1 MPDNQIKIALKEAT
15 ISSMKKGEKEAT
27 TTLRMFSAEIKKEEI
42 EKKEELTDEETIS
55 IVQKMIKQRKD
66 SFSQFEQ
73 AGREE
78 LAEKEARE
86 ISILEQ
92 FLPEQLSEEEI
103 LQEVNQAI
111 AESGAESMQDMGK
124 VMGLLKNKLSGK
136 ADMGLV
142 SNKVKESLASVV

>member
-1 MPDNQIKIALKEAT
+1 MSDNQIKIALKEAT

-42 EKKEELTDEETIS
+42 EKKAELTGEETIS

-142 SNKVKESLASVV
+142 SIKVKESLG

>member
-1 MPDNQIKIALKEAT
+1 MSDNQIKFALKEAT

-142 SNKVKESLASVV
+142 SIKVKESLG

>member
-1 MPDNQIKIALKEAT
+1 MSDNQIKFALKEAT

-42 EKKEELTDEETIS
+42 EKKAELTNEETIS

-142 SNKVKESLASVV
+142 SIKLKESLG

>member
-1 MPDNQIKIALKEAT
+1 MSDNQIKIALKEAT

-142 SNKVKESLASVV
+142 SIKVKESLG

>member
-15 ISSMKKGEKEAT
+15 VSSMKKGEKEST

-42 EKKEELTDEETIS
+42 EKKTELTEEETIS

-142 SNKVKESLASVV
+142 SIKVKESLG

>member
-1 MPDNQIKIALKEAT
+1 MSDNQIKIALKEAT
-15 ISSMKKGEKEAT
+15 VSSMKKGEKEAT

-86 ISILEQ
+86 ISILEK

-142 SNKVKESLASVV
+142 SIKVKESLG

>member
-1 MPDNQIKIALKEAT
+1 MSDNQIKIALKEAT

-86 ISILEQ
+86 ISILEK

-142 SNKVKESLASVV
+142 SIKVKESLG

>member
-1 MPDNQIKIALKEAT
+1 MSDNQIKIALKEAT

-27 TTLRMFSAEIKKEEI
+27 PTLRMFSAEIKKEEI
-42 EKKEELTDEETIS
+42 EKKAELTEEETIS

-73 AGREE
+73 AGRDE

-86 ISILEQ
+86 ISILEK

-142 SNKVKESLASVV
+142 SIKVKESLG

>member
-1 MPDNQIKIALKEAT
+1 MSDNQIKIALKEAT
-15 ISSMKKGEKEAT
+15 ISSMKKGEKEST

-42 EKKEELTDEETIS
+42 EKKDELTDEETIS

-66 SFSQFEQ
+66 SFSQFKQ

-142 SNKVKESLASVV
+142 SIKVKESLG

>member
-1 MPDNQIKIALKEAT
+1 MSDNQIKIALKEAT

-42 EKKEELTDEETIS
+42 EKKAELTSEETIS

-66 SFSQFEQ
+66 SFSQFEK

-142 SNKVKESLASVV
+142 SIKVKESLG

>member
-1 MPDNQIKIALKEAT
+1 MSDNQIKFALKEAT

-42 EKKEELTDEETIS
+42 EKKTELTEEETIS

-73 AGREE
+73 AGRGE

-142 SNKVKESLASVV
+142 SIKVKESLG

>member
-1 MPDNQIKIALKEAT
+1 MSDNQIKIALKEAT

-42 EKKEELTDEETIS
+42 EKKAELTNEETIS
-55 IVQKMIKQRKD
+55 IAQKMIKQRKD
-66 SFSQFEQ
+66 SFSQFEK

-103 LQEVNQAI
+103 LQEVNHAI

-136 ADMGLV
+136 ADMGFV
-142 SNKVKESLASVV
+142 SIKVKESLG

>member
-1 MPDNQIKIALKEAT
+1 MSDNQIKIALKEAT
-15 ISSMKKGEKEAT
+15 VSSMKKGEKEAT

-42 EKKEELTDEETIS
+42 EKKTELTEEETIS
-55 IVQKMIKQRKD
+55 IDQKMIKQRKD

-142 SNKVKESLASVV
+142 SIKVKESLG

>member
-1 MPDNQIKIALKEAT
+1 MSDNQIKIALKEAT

-42 EKKEELTDEETIS
+42 EKKAELTNEETIS

-142 SNKVKESLASVV
+142 SIKVKESLG

>member
-1 MPDNQIKIALKEAT
+1 MSDNQIKIALKEAT

-66 SFSQFEQ
+66 SFSQFEK

-111 AESGAESMQDMGK
+111 AESGAESMKDMGK

-142 SNKVKESLASVV
+142 SIKVKESLG

>member
-1 MPDNQIKIALKEAT
+1 MSDNQIKIALKEAT

-73 AGREE
+73 AGRDE

-86 ISILEQ
+86 ISILEK

-142 SNKVKESLASVV
+142 SIKVKESLG

>member
-1 MPDNQIKIALKEAT
+1 MSDNQIKIALKEAT

-42 EKKEELTDEETIS
+42 EKKAELTDEETIS

-142 SNKVKESLASVV
+142 SIKVKESLG

>member
-1 MPDNQIKIALKEAT
+1 MSDNQIKIALKEAT

-66 SFSQFEQ
+66 SFSQFKQ

-124 VMGLLKNKLSGK
+124 VMGLLKNKMSGK

-142 SNKVKESLASVV
+142 SIKVKESLG

>member
-78 LAEKEARE
+78 LAEKEGRE

-92 FLPEQLSEEEI
+92 FLTAQLSEEEI

-111 AESGAESMQDMGK
+111 AESGAEAMQDMGK

-142 SNKVKESLASVV
+142 SIKVKESLG

>member
-1 MPDNQIKIALKEAT
+1 MSDNQIKIALKEAT

-42 EKKEELTDEETIS
+42 EKKAELTDEETIS

-73 AGREE
+73 AGRDE

-86 ISILEQ
+86 ISILEK

-111 AESGAESMQDMGK
+111 AESGAESMQDMGR

-142 SNKVKESLASVV
+142 SIKVKESLG

>member
-1 MPDNQIKIALKEAT
+1 MSDNQIKIALKEAT

-42 EKKEELTDEETIS
+42 EKKAELTDEETIS

-103 LQEVNQAI
+103 LQDVNQAI

-124 VMGLLKNKLSGK
+124 VMGLLKNKMSGK

-142 SNKVKESLASVV
+142 SIKVKESLG

>member
-1 MPDNQIKIALKEAT
+1 MSDNQIKIALKEAT

-66 SFSQFEQ
+66 SFSQFEK

-92 FLPEQLSEEEI
+92 FHPEQLSEEEI
-103 LQEVNQAI
+103 LQEVNQTI

-142 SNKVKESLASVV
+142 SIKVKESLG

>member
-1 MPDNQIKIALKEAT
+1 MSDNQIKIALKEAT

-42 EKKEELTDEETIS
+42 EKKAELTEEETIS

-142 SNKVKESLASVV
+142 SIKVKESLG

>member
-1 MPDNQIKIALKEAT
+1 MSDNQIKIALKEAT

-42 EKKEELTDEETIS
+42 EKKAELTAEETIS

-66 SFSQFEQ
+66 SFRQFEQ

-142 SNKVKESLASVV
+142 SIKVKESLG

>member
-1 MPDNQIKIALKEAT
+1 MSDNQIKIALKEVT

-42 EKKEELTDEETIS
+42 EKKAELTDEETIS

-73 AGREE
+73 AGRDE

-86 ISILEQ
+86 ISILEK

-142 SNKVKESLASVV
+142 SIKVKESLG

>member
-1 MPDNQIKIALKEAT
+1 MSDNQIKIALKEAT

-42 EKKEELTDEETIS
+42 EIKTELTEEETIS

-142 SNKVKESLASVV
+142 SIKVKESLG

>member
-1 MPDNQIKIALKEAT
+1 MSDNQIKIALKEAT

-66 SFSQFEQ
+66 SFSQFKQ

-86 ISILEQ
+86 ISILEK

-142 SNKVKESLASVV
+142 SIKVKESLG

>member
-1 MPDNQIKIALKEAT
+1 MSDNQIKIALKEAT
-15 ISSMKKGEKEAT
+15 VSSMKKGEKEAT

-42 EKKEELTDEETIS
+42 EKKTELTEEETIS

-66 SFSQFEQ
+66 SSSQFEQ

-142 SNKVKESLASVV
+142 SIKVKESLG

>member
-1 MPDNQIKIALKEAT
+1 MSDNQIKIALKEAT

-42 EKKEELTDEETIS
+42 EKKAELTSEETIS

-66 SFSQFEQ
+66 SFSQFEK

-103 LQEVNQAI
+103 LQEVNQTI

-142 SNKVKESLASVV
+142 SIKVKESLG

>member
-1 MPDNQIKIALKEAT
+1 MSDNQIKIALKEAT

-42 EKKEELTDEETIS
+42 EKKAELTNEETIS

-103 LQEVNQAI
+103 LQEVNHAI

-142 SNKVKESLASVV
+142 SIKVKESLG

>member
-1 MPDNQIKIALKEAT
+1 MSDNQIKIALKEAT
-15 ISSMKKGEKEAT
+15 ISSMKRGEKEAT

-42 EKKEELTDEETIS
+42 EKKAELTDEETIS

-142 SNKVKESLASVV
+142 SIKVKESLG

>member
-1 MPDNQIKIALKEAT
+1 MSDNQIKIALKEAT

-42 EKKEELTDEETIS
+42 EKKTELTEEETIS

-111 AESGAESMQDMGK
+111 AQSGAESMQDMGK

-142 SNKVKESLASVV
+142 SIKVKESLG

>member
-1 MPDNQIKIALKEAT
+1 MSDNQIKIALKEAT

-66 SFSQFEQ
+66 SFSQFKQ

-142 SNKVKESLASVV
+142 SIKVKESLG

>member
-1 MPDNQIKIALKEAT
+1 MSDNQIKIALKEAT

-42 EKKEELTDEETIS
+42 EKKAELTDEETIS

-73 AGREE
+73 AGRDE

-86 ISILEQ
+86 ISILEK

-142 SNKVKESLASVV
+142 SIKVKESLG

>member
-1 MPDNQIKIALKEAT
+1 MSDNQIKIALKEAT

-142 SNKVKESLASVV
+142 SNKVKESLG

>member
-1 MPDNQIKIALKEAT
+1 MSDNQIKIALKEAT

-42 EKKEELTDEETIS
+42 EKKAELTEEETIS

-73 AGREE
+73 AGRDE

-86 ISILEQ
+86 ISILEK

-142 SNKVKESLASVV
+142 SIKVKESLG

>member
-1 MPDNQIKIALKEAT
+1 MSDNQIKIALKEAT

-42 EKKEELTDEETIS
+42 EKKAELTSEETIS

-66 SFSQFEQ
+66 SFSQFEK

-103 LQEVNQAI
+103 LQEVNHAI

-142 SNKVKESLASVV
+142 SIKVKESLG

>member
-1 MPDNQIKIALKEAT
+1 MSDNQIKIALKEAT
-15 ISSMKKGEKEAT
+15 ISSMKKGEKEVT
-27 TTLRMFSAEIKKEEI
+27 TTLRMFSSEVKKEEI
-42 EKKEELTDEETIS
+42 EKRSDLTDEEIIS

-73 AGREE
+73 AGRNE

-86 ISILEQ
+86 ISILKK
-92 FLPEQLSEEEI
+92 FLPEQLSEEEVI
-103 LQEVNQAI
+103 QEVNQAI
-111 AESGAESMQDMGK
+111 AECGAESMQDIGK

-142 SNKVKESLASVV
+142 SIKVKKSLN